1 MSIQTSVNGLSAAQ
15 TQLATIA
22 KNIANASTLLL
33 AFFVVMYSISSLNEG
48 KYRVMSASLVAAFKG
63 EPMKNTPIMIIT
75 EEGLP
80 SDDPI
85 NLKNAMASGGT
96 PPTKSPLKTNQRTL
110 TEISDD
116 VANAMA
122 DLVIKDQVVIRKHED
137 WVEVEIKND
146 VLFPSG
152 SANLT
157 PQANEIVR
165 QLGGVLAGLDN
176 PIYVEGHTDNVPIS
190 QQIFP
195 SNWELSAARA
205 SAVIRL
211 LATGGVPPRQMT
223 ALGFG
228 EYRPTQPNDTPE
240 GRATNRRVMLA
251 ILSRERAG
259 QSLYSSAAPGAASSA
274 VAPSNVAP
282 SNPAI
287 SSPAPQTP
295 SRLEFQR
302 PPSMPPRGL

>member
-1 MSIQTSVNGLSAAQ
+1 MSMRTALTGLSASQ
-15 TQLATIA
+15 TELSTIA
-22 KNIANASTLLL
+22 NNIANSATLLL

-63 EPMKNTPIMIIT
+63 EPMKNTPIALVT
-75 EEGLP
+75 EDGLP
-80 SDDPI
+80 SNDPI
-85 NLKNAMASGGT
+85 NLQNPLASGGT
-96 PPTKSPLKTNQRTL
+96 PPTQAPVQAKQRTL
-110 TEISDD
+110 AEISHD

-137 WVEVEIKND
+137 WIEVEIKND

-157 PQANEIVR
+157 RQANGIVR
-165 QLGGVLAGLDN
+165 ELGGVLAGLDN

-190 QQIFP
+190 QEIFP

-211 LATGGVPPRQMT
+211 LASGGVAPNQMT

-228 EYRPTQPNDTPE
+228 EYRPTQPNDTAE
-240 GRATNRRVMLA
+240 GRASNRRVMLA

-259 QSLYSSAAPGAASSA
+259 QSLYSNAPAGGTGSGTGPANL
-274 VAPSNVAP
+274 APTS
-282 SNPAI
+282 
-287 SSPAPQTP
+287 QTP
-295 SRLEFQR
+295 TRLELNR
-302 PPSMPPRGL
+302 PPAMIPRGP